1 MKPLAFAALI
11 VILTALPTIA
21 QVPAGPITV
30 DDLISRAL
38 ERHPEIEAARFEVD
52 AAAARVRQ
60 AGLRPNP
67 MLDLGGQKALGPD
80 NNVMVG
86 FTVPLDLN
94 GRKAGRVGVAEREL
108 EIKRAQLAD
117 RERRLRA
124 ELRMKAGEVLA
135 ARRNVATTRELLDAN
150 RKAVDIVAARV
161 REGAAPPIDEN
172 LQSVETNRLATNET
186 VLVSRLTVLL
196 LQLKAL
202 AGLPVDSDVELGGD
216 LATAA
221 TLPEPASAVQR
232 ATQERG
238 DALVVRAEAAAATA
252 RIRKEEAD
260 GRWDA
265 SVNVGYQR
273 QQMGFGVMGITDS
286 GGTREVADTFHYFG
300 GGITITLPVRNRNQ
314 GSIAAARAEVRAAE
328 RRRDL
333 VDLTIRQEV
342 AAAYAQYEAARRSVE
357 LYGRG
362 VRDVA
367 RRNFDAIRQAYQ
379 LGRGSLLDVIG
390 EQRRYIEIESGYTET
405 LKQLYDSI
413 AEIERATGQP
423 LRGTP

>member
-1 MKPLAFAALI
+1 MRLLAFVALILILAAPLA
-11 VILTALPTIA
+11 IA
-21 QVPAGPITV
+21 QVPAGAITV

-38 ERHPEIEAARFEVD
+38 ERHPDIEAARFEVE

-86 FTVPLDLN
+86 LTVPLDLN
-94 GRKAGRVGVAEREL
+94 GRKAGRIGVAEREL

-150 RKAVDIVAARV
+150 RKAVDIVSARV

-172 LQSVETNRLATNET
+172 LQLVETNRLATNET

-216 LATAA
+216 LAAAA
-221 TLPEPASAVQR
+221 TLPEPAGAVQR
-232 ATQERG
+232 AIQERG
-238 DALVVRAEAAAATA
+238 DALIVRAEAAAATA

-273 QQMGFGVMGITDS
+273 QQMGFGVMGLTDS

-300 GGITITLPVRNRNQ
+300 GGITITLPVWNRNQ

-367 RRNFDAIRQAYQ
+367 RKNFDAIRQAYQ